1 MQLAGQNSEDFFQ
14 GILIGTL
21 FQKSENLVQIL
32 RNFFENF
39 IDRTKPRFPQNIQLL
54 TCNVLNML
62 PVKIGVSKQDK
73 QTSVCISLTIGAHG
87 F

>member
-39 IDRTKPRFPQNIQLL
+39 IDRTKLRAQFFARCGPTNFKLAPTFCFCINSNTVNIQI
-54 TCNVLNML
+54 LN
-62 PVKIGVSKQDK
+62 KFGI
-73 QTSVCISLTIGAHG
+73 
-87 F
+87 